1 MIWLQHLPLILII
14 SVSCILIV
22 SINSEDLVNSTEP
35 SIGTVLTTSVIQIN
49 STELVDGSFDEDE
62 ESTDQLDNY
71 FNDTI
76 IHSTS
81 TSTSTTPSPDQENP
95 LEGTIEYIDYLWSK
109 LLKCGY
115 DTCFN
120 CFKQE
125 CTWCTSKA
133 ENCMRLAGETIWP
146 MLLSTLKREQLPV
159 DFDPPT
165 PIKAKVQ
172 IVKVNET
179 SSTTIKSTNSS
190 TEMVE
195 ITTTIKPNDLI

>member
-81 TSTSTTPSPDQENP
+81 TSTSTTPSPDQVILIKPSFDHFNGIWKNWSKCLYDACFGCHAKACP
-95 LEGTIEYIDYLWSK
+95 FCTPTIER
-109 LLKCGY
+109 
-115 DTCFN
+115 
-120 CFKQE
+120 
-125 CTWCTSKA
+125 CTI
-133 ENCMRLAGETIWP
+133 NLRETINP
-146 MLLSTLKREQLPV
+146 YLLTTLTQNKTETIESSSGNVTIHDEST
-159 DFDPPT
+159 
-165 PIKAKVQ
+165 
-172 IVKVNET
+172 
-179 SSTTIKSTNSS
+179 
-190 TEMVE
+190 
-195 ITTTIKPNDLI
+195 